1 MRRNGDQG
9 NGPIPAA
16 SVPFTSTVAKFSLA
30 SAFAPTLLHD
40 VASVSNPLWAF
51 LATIPGL
58 EHQGCL
64 MPFDKSGKGS
74 KEEMRLREGGQLPQ
88 ITREKESPSEKD
100 DHGHKAGA
108 LPAPHFPQPLRGC
121 P

>member
-1 MRRNGDQG
+1 MGDQG

-58 EHQGCL
+58 EHQGRL

-74 KEEMRLREGGQLPQ
+74 KEEMRLRERGQLPQ
-88 ITREKESPSEKD
+88 ITKIGRASCRERVC
-100 DHGHKAGA
+100 
-108 LPAPHFPQPLRGC
+108 LYV
-121 P
+121 